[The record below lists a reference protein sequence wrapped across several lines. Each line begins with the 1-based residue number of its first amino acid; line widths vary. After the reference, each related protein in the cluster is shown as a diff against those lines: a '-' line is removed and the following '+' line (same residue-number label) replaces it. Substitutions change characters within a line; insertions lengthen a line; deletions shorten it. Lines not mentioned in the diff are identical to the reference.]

1 MRSRG
6 LEQRNGVQED
16 GVELDDCFHN
26 YDWQDDP
33 ITGKGDVKHQ
43 NSRTQEGKCL
53 VEDDSFQRSSALLSD
68 DHPSRKVYPNPTE
81 FAREIDT
88 ICPPKGKMGTKGC
101 NARSRSAVKGRG
113 KTGRSADSVS
123 EGEIRR

>member
-16 GVELDDCFHN
+16 GVELDDCFHDH
-26 YDWQDDP
+26 DWQDDP

-43 NSRTQEGKCL
+43 NSRTQEGKRL

-68 DHPSRKVYPNPTE
+68 DRPSRKVYPNPVR
-81 FAREIDT
+81 FA
-88 ICPPKGKMGTKGC
+88 
-101 NARSRSAVKGRG
+101 SRMCTFFEKLRRMERKWVK
-113 KTGRSADSVS
+113 
-123 EGEIRR
+123 